1 MAVICLI
8 LVITDHSEVMLVPI
22 SQRVEDGY
30 MNPTSKMIAQ
40 YSKSYTITARCCA
53 NIISVTPL
61 INDLGE
67 CSVGDYK
74 AAVFTI
80 QNESD
85 LPAIVCPFVGMNHS
99 ILFKVFVFITN
110 FIIYTVR
117 RE

>member
-1 MAVICLI
+1 MRDNFINA
-8 LVITDHSEVMLVPI
+8 
-22 SQRVEDGY
+22 
-30 MNPTSKMIAQ
+30 TSTMIAQ

-53 NIISVTPL
+53 NIISVTPQ

-85 LPAIVCPFVGMNHS
+85 LPAIVCPFVGMTCIITLDILFYLPLIFS
-99 ILFKVFVFITN
+99 ILFNVSNSTWL
-110 FIIYTVR
+110 
-117 RE
+117 